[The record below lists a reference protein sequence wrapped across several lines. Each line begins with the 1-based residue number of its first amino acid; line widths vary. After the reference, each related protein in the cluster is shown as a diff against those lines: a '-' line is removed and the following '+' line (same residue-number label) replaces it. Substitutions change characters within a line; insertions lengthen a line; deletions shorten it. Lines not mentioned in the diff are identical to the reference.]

1 MESRSQVAAQL
12 EPWLRIENK
21 VVLVTGASSGLGR
34 EFCLDLAKAGCC
46 IVAAARRKDR
56 LQTLCEEIN
65 SWVDGPSSS
74 MGPSQDQPRA
84 VAVEL
89 DVTAVGAA
97 IEACVQKAWAAFGRI
112 DALINNAGIR
122 GQARSSIELSED
134 EWEQVVQTNLTGS
147 WFVAKSVARRMREA
161 GNRGGSIIN
170 ISSVSGLNRTQYRD
184 GIAYSSSK
192 AGLDAMT
199 KIMALDLGEF
209 KIRVNS
215 IAPGIFK
222 SEITEELVKKNWL
235 KNVAKRSVPL
245 GTFGTTDPGLTSLVR
260 YLLHDS
266 SNYISGN
273 IFIVDAGYSLPG
285 VPIFSSL

>member
-1 MESRSQVAAQL
+1 MENSSQVAAQL
-12 EPWLRIENK
+12 EPWLRLENK
-21 VVLVTGASSGLGR
+21 IVLVTGASSGLGR
-34 EFCLDLAKAGCC
+34 EFCLDLAKAGCR

-56 LQTLCEEIN
+56 LQSLCEEIN
-65 SWVDGPSSS
+65 NWVDGSSSS

-89 DVTAVGAA
+89 DVTAAGVT

-122 GQARSSIELSED
+122 GHAMSSIELSEE
-134 EWEQVVQTNLTGS
+134 EWKQVVQTNLTGS
-147 WFVAKSVARRMREA
+147 WLVAKSVARRMREA
-161 GNRGGSIIN
+161 GQGGSIIN
-170 ISSVSGLNRTQYRD
+170 ISSAAGLNRTQFRD
-184 GIAYSSSK
+184 GVAYGPSK
-192 AGLDAMT
+192 AGLHAMT

>member
-12 EPWLRIENK
+12 EPWLRLENK

-56 LQTLCEEIN
+56 LQSLCEEIN
-65 SWVDGPSSS
+65 SWVDGSSSS
-74 MGPSQDQPRA
+74 MGQSQDQPRA

-89 DVTAVGAA
+89 DVTAAGAA
-97 IEACVQKAWAAFGRI
+97 IEACVQMAWAAFGRI

-122 GQARSSIELSED
+122 GNAISTIKLSEE
-134 EWEQVVQTNLTGS
+134 EWEQVVKTNLTGS
-147 WFVAKSVARRMREA
+147 WLVAKSVARRMREA
-161 GNRGGSIIN
+161 GRGGSIIN

-199 KIMALDLGEF
+199 K
-209 KIRVNS
+209 V
-215 IAPGIFK
+215 
-222 SEITEELVKKNWL
+222 
-235 KNVAKRSVPL
+235 
-245 GTFGTTDPGLTSLVR
+245 
-260 YLLHDS
+260 Y
-266 SNYISGN
+266 
-273 IFIVDAGYSLPG
+273 
-285 VPIFSSL
+285 